1 MQVIHQISE
10 LKKTI
15 KETKEKGLS
24 IGFVPTMGFLHEGH
38 LFLMRTARKEND
50 LLVISIF
57 VNPLQ
62 FGEGEDLEEYPRDL
76 TKDRELAYEVGCDL
90 VFAPPVQEMYPP
102 RYATFVDVE
111 RLTGNLCGVTRPGHF
126 RGVTTVVTKLFN
138 LVQPDRAYFGQ
149 KDAQQALVLKKM
161 VNDLNMNLELIVLPT
176 VREEDGLAMSSRNSY
191 LSPQN
196 RREAAILYRSLQ
208 QAQEMVA
215 GGERDASVIK
225 ETITMTIKNNTS
237 ALIDYIEITDTR
249 NIKPLAILEGECLIA
264 LAVKF
269 GETRLIDNLL
279 VEV

>member
-15 KETKEKGLS
+15 KETKEKGHS

-111 RLTGNLCGVTRPGHF
+111 RLTGNLCGATRPGHF

>member
-111 RLTGNLCGVTRPGHF
+111 RLTGNLCGATRPGHF

>member
-1 MQVIHQISE
+1 MRVVHQISE

-15 KETKEKGLS
+15 KEKKEKGHS

-38 LFLMRTARKEND
+38 LFLLKTARKEND
-50 LLVISIF
+50 LVVISIF

-76 TKDRELAYEVGCDL
+76 KKDMELAYEVGCDL
-90 VFAPPVQEMYPP
+90 IFAPPVQEMYPP
-102 RYATFVDVE
+102 GYATFVDVE
-111 RLTGNLCGVTRPGHF
+111 TLTENLCGATRPGHF
-126 RGVTTVVTKLFN
+126 QGVTTVVTKLFN

-149 KDAQQALVLKKM
+149 KDAQQALILKKM
-161 VNDLNMNLELIVLPT
+161 VKDLNMNLDLIVLPT

-191 LSPQN
+191 LSSQK

-208 QAQEMVA
+208 QVQEMIA
-215 GGERDASVIK
+215 EGERDAATIK
-225 ETITMTIKNNTS
+225 KTITMTIENNAS
-237 ALIDYIEITDTR
+237 AEIDYIEITDTI

-264 LAVKF
+264 LAIKF

>member
-1 MQVIHQISE
+1 MQVVHQISE

-15 KETKEKGLS
+15 EETKGKGHS

-50 LLVISIF
+50 LVVISIF

-76 TKDRELAYEVGCDL
+76 TKDMELAYELGCDL
-90 VFAPPVQEMYPP
+90 VFAPAVQEMYPP
-102 RYATFVDVE
+102 GYATFVDVE
-111 RLTGNLCGVTRPGHF
+111 ALTENLCGATRPGHF

-161 VNDLNMNLELIVLPT
+161 VKDLNMNLDLIVLPT

-191 LSPQN
+191 LSTQN
-196 RREAAILYRSLQ
+196 RREAAILYRSLK
-208 QAQEMVA
+208 QAQEMIA
-215 GGERDASVIK
+215 EGERDAA
-225 ETITMTIKNNTS
+225 TIKKTIRKTIENNAS
-237 ALIDYIEITDTR
+237 AEIDYIEITDTR
-249 NIKPLAILEGECLIA
+249 NIQPLAMLEGECLIA
-264 LAVKF
+264 LAIKF